1 MKEYVTE
8 IIKIDESLIEEGN
21 IDSLKELPALQ
32 RAAELLKEGEVVA
45 FPTETVYGLG
55 ADATNPEAIKRFIRP
70 KAGPRITLSSSI
82 LLLLMSWM
90 DW

>member
-55 ADATNPEAIKRFIRP
+55 
-70 KAGPRITLSSSI
+70 
-82 LLLLMSWM
+82 
-90 DW
+90 

>member
-32 RAAELLKEGEVVA
+32 RAAELLKEGRSG
-45 FPTETVYGLG
+45 GLSHRDG
-55 ADATNPEAIKRFIRP
+55 LWS
-70 KAGPRITLSSSI
+70 GC
-82 LLLLMSWM
+82 
-90 DW
+90 